1 MSWSRGQI
9 NDIVAGQA
17 AKNPKYRETL
27 MKDPHTVL
35 SKQLGTQ
42 IPKSMK
48 IKVVEESADT
58 VYVVLPYVA
67 KEGAELGD
75 ADLEKVAGGLGD
87 KICIA
92 SVLSTQVDISL

>member
-9 NDIVAGQA
+9 NDIVATQA

-27 MKDPHTVL
+27 MKDPHMVL
-35 SKQLGTQ
+35 SKQLGTE
-42 IPKSMK
+42 IPKSTK
-48 IKVVEESADT
+48 IKVVEETADT

-92 SVLSTQVDISL
+92 SVLSTQVDINF

>member
-1 MSWSRGQI
+1 
-9 NDIVAGQA
+9 
-17 AKNPKYRETL
+17 
-27 MKDPHTVL
+27 
-35 SKQLGTQ
+35 
-42 IPKSMK
+42 MK

>member
-17 AKNPKYRETL
+17 AKNPKYRESL
-27 MKDPHTVL
+27 MKDPHAVL

-42 IPKSMK
+42 VPKSMK